1 MRLYHFVILFL
12 ISLSCIC
19 IPTTK
24 YSLEVMK
31 MKDESCSLSLYLCF
45 ISVQY
50 GIKIIWTSLLNKLHP
65 IDGFKLSKD
74 EHIVSWIAW
83 WMSAFFDSAKNRGRT
98 QHIQAVYSKNQ
109 TKHQKRKKKPRKEQA
124 SHNKE
129 HPKNSEKRDF
139 PSFQKLLRPLYKW
152 SDREIPQTLVW
163 QFFIFEGP
171 LVVLSPNALK

>member
-83 WMSAFFDSAKNRGRT
+83 WVYRQYTQKIKPSTRKGRKNLEKSRLAT
-98 QHIQAVYSKNQ
+98 IKSIQKI
-109 TKHQKRKKKPRKEQA
+109 QKRGIFQIF
-124 SHNKE
+124 
-129 HPKNSEKRDF
+129 KNCWDHSTSDQIKR
-139 PSFQKLLRPLYKW
+139 SLKLWFDNSSSLKVLWLR
-152 SDREIPQTLVW
+152 SPQM
-163 QFFIFEGP
+163 F
-171 LVVLSPNALK
+171 